1 MGYIL
6 IVRNPR
12 NGKLIAVREADDN
25 DNIAEFKTK
34 AEAIKAAEN
43 TTACKA
49 WTYGVFEVGLHGG

>member
-12 NGKLIAVREADDN
+12 NGKLLAIYEDIELN
-25 DNIAEFKTK
+25 NITEFKTK

-49 WTYGVFEVGLHGG
+49 WTYGVFQVGLKP